1 MVDVFSQQAFS
12 GNPLAVIFDAD
23 DLDTAQMQHITR
35 WMNLSETVFFQSPT
49 HPDADYKVRIF
60 TLTEELPFAGHP
72 TLGSC
77 HAWLK
82 NGGKQ
87 KHPDFITQECGAGLI
102 KIKRDQQKLSF
113 AAPQLIRFG
122 DVSDDDT
129 NMITRILGIHRDE
142 IKQSRWIDNGP
153 GWVGVLLDSA
163 DKVLN
168 LKPKSNPD
176 DSFDIGIVGAYPK
189 GSECDFELRALFND
203 QNGTLREDPVTGSLN
218 ASVAQW
224 LFESELAPNH
234 YIASQGTCMQRT
246 GRVYLEKD
254 ANGDVWVGGYCH
266 SRVTGKIDVLVH
278 LETMLEIL
286 NDNQ

>member
-1 MVDVFSQQAFS
+1 MQKTFQMVDVFSQQAFS

-23 DLDTAQMQHITR
+23 DLDTDQMQHITR

-49 HPDADYKVRIF
+49 HPGADYKVRIF

-87 KHPDFITQECGAGLI
+87 KHPNFIIQECGAGLI
-102 KIKRDQQKLSF
+102 KIKNDQQKLSF
-113 AAPQLIRFG
+113 AAPPLIRSG
-122 DVSDDDT
+122 DVNDDDI
-129 NMITRILGIHRDE
+129 NKITRILGIHRDD

-163 DKVLN
+163 EKVLN

-176 DSFDIGIVGAYPK
+176 DSFDIGIVGGYPE
-189 GSECDFELRALFND
+189 GSECDFELRAIFND

-224 LFESELAPNH
+224 LFESGLAPNP

-254 ANGDVWVGGYCH
+254 AHGDVWVGGHCH
-266 SRVTGKIDVLVH
+266 LRVTGKID
-278 LETMLEIL
+278 I
-286 NDNQ
+286 